1 MDFVKKIFGG
11 GKDESQNQL
20 EESIFTATF
29 DTEKQKVSA
38 LNMVGAG
45 FEARGGSSLMLT
57 ESVENGVDAI
67 IKFNVKKR
75 KVKGVIKVL
84 IDKDAE
90 RILII
95 DNGTGFLEIKHVCE
109 KPFDSLKEMDSTQT
123 GKFARGLQG
132 FRAFCDKLTYI
143 TKRLTEDIPFNESA
157 TMPIATNFSR
167 KTVRLDY
174 LSTSADVK
182 ARYVD
187 DSEFK
192 KYSDSEHG
200 TIAIYEKWK
209 PGIFKD
215 FNTNMLFRRL
225 QHHFGELIRHGEV
238 KIIVELYLGR
248 IEDIGPEQD
257 KYAEVEARDY
267 SEFTPINISPIPY
280 NKNGKEG
287 EIKFN
292 LFLCDRG
299 RADKWKQPYLLF
311 QGRPVGDGF
320 ISDIDEFTEHPIWKH
335 RFLTGFVT
343 CDFCEI
349 NELRQGLKINNE
361 RDFLFIE
368 LLKIGKVLEKNVREH
383 SKGLYELKLQNQVN
397 ELVKDLQLFFKSKN
411 IFNFKIAKS
420 TGFLSKENNEI
431 EVVELAKSV
440 GLDSDLEVKN
450 PQGDGTAI
458 IGVQK
463 FEGIDV
469 VKDED
474 GRDKNLNPDV
484 GGHGGSDPMTK
495 VGGPGEPASIEG
507 IKPDINEEPGFKESE
522 RGYDKPSDHSEPH
535 ETGGKDKIKQKGT
548 RHKPKGFGMVFQPD
562 EFNED
567 LSWFDDVNSCII
579 INSQHPRYLSRA
591 DDESQFKQLMNYLA
605 ELYVWE
611 ITKLVHA
618 KEEEIQKGMKFL
630 DYKFEYFE
638 KMRQDDKE
646 GKYLDDSE

>member
-1 MDFVKKIFGG
+1 MEFVKRLFGSKEAYQPNVEETIF
-11 GKDESQNQL
+11 S
-20 EESIFTATF
+20 ATF
-29 DTEKQKVSA
+29 EKEKQIVSA

-57 ESVENGVDAI
+57 EAVENGVDAI
-67 IKFNVKKR
+67 IKFNENKKK

-109 KPFDSLKEMDSTQT
+109 KPFDSLKEMDNTQT

-440 GLDSDLEVKN
+440 GLDSNLEAPKES
-450 PQGDGTAI
+450 GDGVVVAGTGSFAS
-458 IGVQK
+458 VQVQEQPLGSETTINPELGTHGDG
-463 FEGIDV
+463 EGNT
-469 VKDED
+469 KTD
-474 GRDKNLNPDV
+474 GLGEEASSNVSEALP
-484 GGHGGSDPMTK
+484 TK
-495 VGGPGEPASIEG
+495 EG
-507 IKPDINEEPGFKESE
+507 LERADTDIN
-522 RGYDKPSDHSEPH
+522 KPSNISEPH
-535 ETGGKDKIKQKGT
+535 DVGGKDKNKKKGI
-548 RHKPKGFGMVFQPD
+548 RHKPKGFGMVFQD
-562 EFNED
+562 
-567 LSWFDDVNSCII
+567 
-579 INSQHPRYLSRA
+579 H
-591 DDESQFKQLMNYLA
+591 
-605 ELYVWE
+605 
-611 ITKLVHA
+611 
-618 KEEEIQKGMKFL
+618 
-630 DYKFEYFE
+630 
-638 KMRQDDKE
+638 
-646 GKYLDDSE
+646 